1 MFILKVKDGFSLIE
15 LLVVIAIIGI
25 LAAVG
30 TIGYGNYIESTQEK
44 STDANFDGIK
54 RLVNTNVTIEGYE
67 NNSSE
72 KCGDYVQKIVDDN
85 NRGKKNPYD
94 NGHDTIYVHG
104 NCPTPGTPPNSTPQI
119 TQIWAGQVL
128 IACQSPNST
137 SNKEV
142 YVCACTADKATGKNT
157 TCNDCQA
164 QEQLCT
170 NPNPLT
176 P

>member
-1 MFILKVKDGFSLIE
+1 MSILKVKDGFSLIE

-72 KCGDYVQKIVDDN
+72 TCSKSVKTIVDAN
-85 NRGKKNPYD
+85 NVGKKNPYD

-119 TQIWAGQVL
+119 TPIYAGQVL
-128 IACQSPNST
+128 IACQSPASLT
-137 SNKEV
+137 NKEI
-142 YVCACTADKATGKNT
+142 YVCRCTADKATGKNT
-157 TCNDCQA
+157 ICNDCQA
-164 QEQLCT
+164 QELLC
-170 NPNPLT
+170 P
-176 P
+176 